1 MAALLVAHR
10 LGLARHQLILLAD
23 TEPTDAQQ
31 QTLEADLERLLRHEP
46 LQYVLGEADFMGLRI
61 QVGPGVLIPR
71 PETEE
76 LVQWVAQTVA
86 PDSSILDVGTGSG
99 CIALG
104 LKQLLPQAYLEGWD
118 ASEQALAY
126 ARQNADALG
135 LAVHW
140 ALQDVFR
147 ARLDSWPV
155 VVSNPPY
162 IPPEEAATLHPH
174 VRDWEP
180 HQALFAPQGDPLAF
194 YTYILL
200 HTPGAVF
207 LECHSGT
214 AEDLAR
220 WVARQGMPYQ
230 LRNDL
235 QGRPRMLYRPALGA

>member
-1 MAALLVAHR
+1 MPKTTLLSLRKRLNARLAELYEAREAQRMAALLVAHR

-118 ASEQALAY
+118 ASEQALA
-126 ARQNADALG
+126 
-135 LAVHW
+135 
-140 ALQDVFR
+140 
-147 ARLDSWPV
+147 
-155 VVSNPPY
+155 
-162 IPPEEAATLHPH
+162 
-174 VRDWEP
+174 
-180 HQALFAPQGDPLAF
+180 
-194 YTYILL
+194 
-200 HTPGAVF
+200 
-207 LECHSGT
+207 
-214 AEDLAR
+214 
-220 WVARQGMPYQ
+220 
-230 LRNDL
+230 
-235 QGRPRMLYRPALGA
+235 